1 VFNSKKA
8 SVLKKK
14 RFHKKVI
21 WGIALMFFIF
31 AISFLGGQ
39 KALRNKIADNISEG
53 SIVIYES
60 VSSVSFAPVKWIK
73 NQIVFVKEIYSVHED
88 NFKLKKEIE
97 ELELQNLKAH
107 KIYENNKALKKQ
119 LFFAKDISQEFIT
132 AKISLDN
139 TSSFSKSILINAGKE
154 QGIKK
159 DSPVL
164 ANGYLLGQII
174 KVYENKSRV
183 LLITDSNIKIPVVT
197 AKTRH
202 RFFLTGDNEN
212 ESILI
217 YPEDKVA
224 VEKDEIVIASN
235 FGNIFPD
242 NILIGKISSV
252 KNPIKITPFL
262 SLKNI
267 EFVQVLKIVARLIE
281 AEEEI
286 QNEEDGE

>member
-1 VFNSKKA
+1 MFNSKKA

-21 WGIALMFFIF
+21 WGIVLMFFIL

-39 KALRNKIADNISEG
+39 KELRKKITNNISES
-53 SIVIYES
+53 SIIVYEKI
-60 VSSVSFAPVKWIK
+60 SSVSFAPIKWIK
-73 NQIVFVKEIYSVHED
+73 KQIVFIEEIYTVHED
-88 NFKLKKEIE
+88 NIKLKKEIS
-97 ELELQNLKAH
+97 ELEQQNLKAH

-119 LFFAKDISQEFIT
+119 LFFSKEISHKFIT

-139 TSSFSKSILINAGKE
+139 SSSFSKSILINAGKT

-164 ANGYLLGQII
+164 ANGYLLGQVV

-183 LLITDSNIKIPVVT
+183 LLITDSNIKIPIIT

-212 ESILI
+212 GAVLI

-224 VEKDEIVIASN
+224 VKKNEIVITSN
-235 FGNIFPD
+235 FGNVFPE
-242 NILIGKISSV
+242 NILVGKITST
-252 KNPIKITPFL
+252 KNDIKIAPFL
-262 SLKNI
+262 SIKDI
-267 EFVQVLKIVARLIE
+267 EFVQVLKLDNELIE
-281 AEEEI
+281 VEE
-286 QNEEDGE
+286 NGE